1 MDGRLGAT
9 IKRAWATA
17 LPAALAVALLAALL
31 SGPMTARAQ
40 DAAADQNAA
49 KARAVLNEMV
59 QALGGEKWLN
69 LKNEMFRG
77 HIAAFFHG
85 QPDLG
90 TTQVWQFHQWPD
102 HDRIEVTKHRDVVDF
117 FIGNEGWEVTYRGK
131 APLPKDIVDEFLRRR
146 AHSIETAVKVW
157 MKDPKTILIFE
168 GQHMANRH
176 MGDQVTLIAADNQAI
191 TILAD
196 TQTHL
201 PIESS
206 FQWRDPVYH
215 DKNTETEDY
224 TDYHV
229 VDGLP
234 APFTISRTKNG
245 EMTRE
250 FFVTEVQFNR
260 TLPAEFWDVNAT
272 ARRIKKK

>member
-1 MDGRLGAT
+1 MRAG
-9 IKRAWATA
+9 RAWPVVLTT
-17 LPAALAVALLAALL
+17 ALLAVMLATPAL
-31 SGPMTARAQ
+31 RAQ

-49 KARAVLNEMV
+49 KARAVLNQMV
-59 QALGGEKWLN
+59 QALGGERWLN
-69 LKNEMFRG
+69 MKNEMIRG
-77 HIAAFFHG
+77 QIAAFFQG
-85 QPDLG
+85 KPDLG
-90 TTQVWQFHQWPD
+90 TTEVWQFHQWPD
-102 HDRIEVTKHRDVVDF
+102 KDRMEATKHRDVVDF

-131 APLPKDIVDEFLRRR
+131 APLPKDIVDGFLRRR

-157 MKDPKTILIFE
+157 MKDPKTILIYE

-176 MGDQVTLIAADNQAI
+176 MGDQVTLISANNEAV

-201 PIESS
+201 PIEQS

-224 TDYHV
+224 TDYHM

-245 EMTRE
+245 DMTRE
-250 FFVTEVQFNR
+250 FFVTQVEFNR
-260 TLPAEFWDVNAT
+260 TLPEDFWDVNAT
-272 ARRIKKK
+272 ARRIKK

>member
-1 MDGRLGAT
+1 MMSGMRAG
-9 IKRAWATA
+9 RAWK
-17 LPAALAVALLAALL
+17 AALVAVLAAAMVG
-31 SGPMTARAQ
+31 GPALAHAQ

-59 QALGGEKWLN
+59 QALGGERWLN
-69 LKNEMFRG
+69 VQNEMIRG
-77 HIAAFFHG
+77 QVAAFFHG

-90 TTQVWQFHQWPD
+90 TTEIWQFHQWPD

-117 FIGNEGWEVTYRGK
+117 FIGDKGWEVTYRGK
-131 APLPKDIVDEFLRRR
+131 APLPKDIVDGFLRRR

-157 MKDPKTILIFE
+157 MKDPKTILIYE
-168 GQHMANRH
+168 GQHMADRKL
-176 MGDQVTLIAADNQAI
+176 GDQVSLISAQNEGI
-191 TILAD
+191 TILAN

-201 PIESS
+201 PIRVS

-215 DKNTETEDY
+215 DMNTETEDY
-224 TDYHV
+224 TNYRT

-234 APFTISRTKNG
+234 APYTIMRTKNG
-245 EMTRE
+245 EVTRE

-260 TLPAEFWDVNAT
+260 KLPADFWDVNAT

>member
-1 MDGRLGAT
+1 MGLRMMSRMVEA
-9 IKRAWATA
+9 KRKWTKRIGVV
-17 LPAALAVALLAALL
+17 ALAAMLL
-31 SGPMTARAQ
+31 SVPMTLRAQ

-49 KARAVLNEMV
+49 KARAVLNQMV
-59 QALGGEKWLN
+59 QALGGERWLN
-69 LKNEMFRG
+69 MKNEMIRG
-77 HIAAFFHG
+77 QIAAFFQG
-85 QPDLG
+85 KPDLG
-90 TTQVWQFHQWPD
+90 TTEVWQFHQWPD
-102 HDRIEVTKHRDVVDF
+102 KDRMEATKHRDVVDF
-117 FIGNEGWEVTYRGK
+117 FIGDEGWEVTFRGK
-131 APLPKDIVDEFLRRR
+131 APLPKDIVAGFLRRR

-157 MKDPKTILIFE
+157 MKDPKTILIYE

-176 MGDQVTLIAADNQAI
+176 MGDQVTLISANNEAV

-201 PIESS
+201 PIEQS

-224 TDYHV
+224 TDYHM

-245 EMTRE
+245 DMTRE
-250 FFVTEVQFNR
+250 FFVTQVEFNR
-260 TLPAEFWDVNAT
+260 TLPEDFWDVNAT
-272 ARRIKKK
+272 ARRIKK